1 MVLKNKVC
9 IIGFNYS
16 YKVLYKSFQIS
27 DKFNIVGISGK
38 SKRDIGSNLP
48 FKYFTSWKKMILQLN
63 PDIVAI
69 GVPPIEQEKVLLFLL
84 KKKINFICEKPI
96 TNNAKKLNLF
106 LKLNKKN
113 NKVIKLIDLN
123 FVTIPVMQKFKSL
136 VNNTKIDN
144 NTKIKIDWNFK
155 PNSLSKISSWKNK
168 KNKLG
173 DEINNFF
180 FHLIS
185 VIDFIFENADII
197 LKQKKNHFYKFFFT
211 IKKFSFPINFYS
223 RSKKNLFR
231 ISIQNSNNS
240 IILINKS
247 KDYHNNY
254 HIYKNDNKIYTKNF
268 KKNQSRIMATKKI
281 LDIFLGKNKTLKK
294 YLEFK
299 NGLIIQKKINKFL

>member
-1 MVLKNKVC
+1 M
-9 IIGFNYS
+9 
-16 YKVLYKSFQIS
+16 
-27 DKFNIVGISGK
+27 
-38 SKRDIGSNLP
+38 
-48 FKYFTSWKKMILQLN
+48 
-63 PDIVAI
+63 
-69 GVPPIEQEKVLLFLL
+69 
-84 KKKINFICEKPI
+84 
-96 TNNAKKLNLF
+96 
-106 LKLNKKN
+106 
-113 NKVIKLIDLN
+113 IDLN

-144 NTKIKIDWNFK
+144 NTKIKIDWYFK

-185 VIDFIFENADII
+185 LIDLVFEKTDII
-197 LKQKKNHFYKFFFT
+197 LKQKNNHFYKFFFT
-211 IKKFSFPINFYS
+211 IKKFFFPINFYS

-268 KKNQSRIMATKKI
+268 KKIKVELWQ
-281 LDIFLGKNKTLKK
+281 
-294 YLEFK
+294 
-299 NGLIIQKKINKFL
+299 QKKF